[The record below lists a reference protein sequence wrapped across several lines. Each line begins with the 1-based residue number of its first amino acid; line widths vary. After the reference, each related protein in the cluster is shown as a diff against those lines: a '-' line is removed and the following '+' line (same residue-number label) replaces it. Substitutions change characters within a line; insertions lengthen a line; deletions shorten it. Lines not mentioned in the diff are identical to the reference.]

1 LTARPFKAHRRIDD
15 ANRGVD
21 EYSTL
26 AERVAAGIGD
36 VHGCLI
42 LSRDGMVLG
51 AYPFGDEAV
60 AKPAW
65 LRFASLGGSRRGF
78 VEFGDQVWVF
88 VHRGPYAAF
97 AVAGSSVRPGLLMD
111 QMEQVLLV
119 AEEARSRREPLKL
132 PEVKVAPSGK
142 PRARLRHSL
151 ERPPE
156 PATEPASAAGHAP
169 DEAMASRPGSG
180 QETSAVE
187 GESSTGEST
196 EHQEAEPGDEA
207 EPAAQSEPK
216 EPPRLFFDDGTEV
229 DRVLLAKEFFGLLQ
243 VESEGDEA
251 SS

>member
-1 LTARPFKAHRRIDD
+1 
-15 ANRGVD
+15 VD

-26 AERVAAGIGD
+26 AERVGAGIGD

-88 VHRGPYAAF
+88 VQRGPYAAF
-97 AVAGSSVRPGLLMD
+97 AVAASSVRPGLLMD

-119 AEEARSRREPLKL
+119 AEEARSKREPLKL
-132 PEVKVAPSGK
+132 PEVKIAPSGK
-142 PRARLRHSL
+142 PRARLRHSPEWL
-151 ERPPE
+151 TE
-156 PATEPASAAGHAP
+156 PATEPASGAAGDAP
-169 DEAMASRPGSG
+169 DEPTASRAGSTP
-180 QETSAVE
+180 ETSAVE
-187 GESSTGEST
+187 GESPTGEPI
-196 EHQEAEPGDEA
+196 EHQETDPGDEA
-207 EPAAQSEPK
+207 EPAAQSESK

>member
-1 LTARPFKAHRRIDD
+1 M
-15 ANRGVD
+15 D

-26 AERVAAGIGD
+26 ADRVAAGIGD

-51 AYPFGDEAV
+51 AYPGGDEAL

-78 VEFGDQVWVF
+78 VEFGDQVWAF
-88 VHRGPYAAF
+88 VQHGPYAAF
-97 AVAGSSVRPGLLMD
+97 AVAASSVRPGLLMD

-119 AEEARSRREPLKL
+119 AEEARSKREPLKL
-132 PEVKVAPSGK
+132 PEVKIAPSGK

-151 ERPPE
+151 ERLTEPAAE
-156 PATEPASAAGHAP
+156 PATAGRAAEEVTTSRTGSTPDSGAVDAETAP
-169 DEAMASRPGSG
+169 
-180 QETSAVE
+180 
-187 GESSTGEST
+187 
-196 EHQEAEPGDEA
+196 AEPTEDEETDPGEEA
-207 EPAAQSEPK
+207 QPAAENEPK
-216 EPPRLFFDDGTEV
+216 EAPRLFFDDGTEV